1 MGLTLVDHPA
11 RAIQVQCHPLH
22 SASSDAVAL
31 LDWLPHFRKGPYLFS
46 TTFGEKP
53 VNGFS
58 KAKAR
63 LDEFMLEEL
72 GPGPGDQP
80 TELAPFV
87 IHDLRRTVR
96 TRLSSLRVP
105 DIVAKMVIGH
115 CRRGLA
121 RVYDQHRFVDEMRE
135 AIELWAA
142 RLRSIVVPAGYV
154 EL

>member
-11 RAIQVQCHPLH
+11 RARQVQCHPLH
-22 SASSDAVAL
+22 TASSDAVTL

-80 TELAPFV
+80 TELAPFA

-96 TRLSSLRVP
+96 TPLSSLRVP
-105 DIVAKMVIGH
+105 DIVAEMVIGLADAGWRASTISIGLWTRCAKLLSCGPRGCALSW
-115 CRRGLA
+115 CRR
-121 RVYDQHRFVDEMRE
+121 DM
-135 AIELWAA
+135 
-142 RLRSIVVPAGYV
+142 
-154 EL
+154 